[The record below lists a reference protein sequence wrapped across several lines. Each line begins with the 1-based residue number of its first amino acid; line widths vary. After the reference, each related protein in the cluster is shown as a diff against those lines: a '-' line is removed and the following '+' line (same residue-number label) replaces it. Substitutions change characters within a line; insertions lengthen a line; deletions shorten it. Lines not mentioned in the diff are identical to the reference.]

1 MGGVVEELVTVD
13 CAVVVVVGADGVDLG
28 VAGDEPT
35 VFVFWT
41 DVLLL
46 VTAAIGV
53 VEVAGQSRT
62 YVVSSPSEFPEALF
76 VGKSRDT
83 PPCPFETTEIV
94 TVCIAFVFIDVL
106 TEGTKTFEVP
116 AAVMLGM
123 LDVEDAVLELA

>member
-1 MGGVVEELVTVD
+1 MAAELGGSGVLVTVD
-13 CAVVVVVGADGVDLG
+13 CAVVVGADEVDLV

-35 VFVFWT
+35 LFVFLT
-41 DVLLL
+41 DALL

-62 YVVSSPSEFPEALF
+62 YVVSSPSESTEALF
-76 VGKSRDT
+76 VGNSRDT

-106 TEGTKTFEVP
+106 TEDTKTFEVP
-116 AAVMLGM
+116 AAVMLGT
-123 LDVEDAVLELA
+123 LDVEDAVVELA